1 MEKRTRSAEKS
12 EGVGVISLCF
22 CLKEERENVKGC
34 GERERKREMKRCFSE
49 RGVKR
54 RGRERGERGKRKR
67 KRKKIWAGPRSG
79 IFLVVRPHKIFVRS
93 HEFLIFRFFCNFVVL
108 IQTCIRAVAQR
119 KNAAAQT
126 CVLPK
131 FEL

>member
-12 EGVGVISLCF
+12 EGVGAISLCF
-22 CLKEERENVKGC
+22 RLKGERENVKGC

-67 KRKKIWAGPRSG
+67 KRNGFGPGPDLEIFGCAVARIFNFP
-79 IFLVVRPHKIFVRS
+79 IFL
-93 HEFLIFRFFCNFVVL
+93 
-108 IQTCIRAVAQR
+108 
-119 KNAAAQT
+119 
-126 CVLPK
+126 
-131 FEL
+131 

>member
-1 MEKRTRSAEKS
+1 VLSV
-12 EGVGVISLCF
+12 EGR
-22 CLKEERENVKGC
+22 ERECERVWR
-34 GERERKREMKRCFSE
+34 EREKKRDEEVFFGEGCEETRE
-49 RGVKR
+49 
-54 RGRERGERGKRKR
+54 RERGEREEKK
-67 KRKKIWAGPRSG
+67 KKKKIWAGPRSG

>member
-12 EGVGVISLCF
+12 EGVGAISLCF
-22 CLKEERENVKGC
+22 CLKGERGNVKGC
-34 GERERKREMKRCFSE
+34 GERERRREVKGWFFGEGCEE
-49 RGVKR
+49 RR
-54 RGRERGERGKRKR
+54 ERERGEREEKK
-67 KRKKIWAGPRSG
+67 KKKKIWAGPRSG

>member
-12 EGVGVISLCF
+12 EGVGAISLCF

-67 KRKKIWAGPRSG
+67 KRKRFGPG
-79 IFLVVRPHKIFVRS
+79 PDLEIFVCAVAR
-93 HEFLIFRFFCNFVVL
+93 FLIFRFFCNFVVL
-108 IQTCIRAVAQR
+108 IQTCKRAVAQR